1 MEKVLV
7 TDDTFDG
14 DSGLFTIL
22 RLLSSFIK
30 EAHRASFKL
39 ITYIY
44 IKDSGRLSDWG
55 YCFFYSEAYEAIIN
69 HITDINNL
77 DIYDFNFRDICYK

>member
-14 DSGLFTIL
+14 DSGLFIIL
-22 RLLSSFIK
+22 RPLSSFIK

-39 ITYIY
+39 ITYVY
-44 IKDSGRLSDWG
+44 IKDSGRLSNWG
-55 YCFFYSEAYEAIIN
+55 YCFFYIEAFEAVTMHN
-69 HITDINNL
+69 MDI
-77 DIYDFNFRDICYK
+77 